1 MNSVSQAGLDYVAA
15 LAGDVAAL
23 GEGIGLPFV
32 AVSHDIA
39 GAAPMVGPDGRPL
52 AETVFRWVDPSLK
65 YWTDRTFA
73 LRASFIHAARCCAE
87 PFWYGDGRFGTWR
100 PMPVLE
106 AIDAGP
112 VGEVF
117 GVTGAIMA
125 PAYLPGGVIGAVC
138 WATNDPAVKVEAI
151 FEGHAAQLHAAAL
164 RLIGAYHDAL
174 AGARPAPR
182 LTRREIQCLKWAA
195 AGKTDSEVGQIMHI
209 SLPTVRFHI
218 RNAAEKMQVFGRAQ
232 ATHRAAVLGYVS
244 GAGPDSRPG

>member
-1 MNSVSQAGLDYVAA
+1 MTREPPPGLDYVAT
-15 LAGDVAAL
+15 LAREVAAL
-23 GEGIGLPFV
+23 GEAVGLPYI

-39 GAAPMVGPDGRPL
+39 GARPMLGPDGRPL
-52 AETVFRWVDPSLK
+52 AETVFRWVDPSLR
-65 YWTDRTFA
+65 YWADRAFA

-87 PFWYGDGRFGTWR
+87 PFWFADGRFGAWR

-112 VGEVF
+112 VSEVF

-138 WATNDPAVKVEAI
+138 WATNDAAVDVRGVYGAR
-151 FEGHAAQLHAAAL
+151 AAELHAAAL
-164 RLIGAYHDAL
+164 RMMGAYHDAL
-174 AGARPAPR
+174 AAARPAPR

-195 AGKTDSEVGQIMHI
+195 AGKTDSEVAQIMGI

-218 RNAAEKMQVFGRAQ
+218 RNAAEKMQVSGRAQ

-244 GAGPDSRPG
+244 GGG

>member
-1 MNSVSQAGLDYVAA
+1 MSSETKADLAYVLD
-15 LAGDVAAL
+15 LAKAVAAL
-23 GEGIGLPFV
+23 GEAVGLPFV

-39 GAAPMVGPDGRPL
+39 GARPILGPDGRPL

-65 YWTDRTFA
+65 YWADRAFA

-87 PFWYGDGRFGTWR
+87 PFWYADGRFGSWR

-112 VGEVF
+112 VSEVF

-138 WATNDPAVKVEAI
+138 WATNDPAVDVRAVFNARAPE
-151 FEGHAAQLHAAAL
+151 LHAAAL
-164 RLIGAYHDAL
+164 RLIGAYGDAVA
-174 AGARPAPR
+174 AGRPAPR

-195 AGKTDSEVGQIMHI
+195 AGKTDSVVAQIMHI

-218 RNAAEKMQVFGRAQ
+218 RNAAEKMQVMGRAQ

-244 GAGPDSRPG
+244 GGGA